1 MRITDYMVSSGLVN
15 QMQNLSSNR
24 DNLQQQVATGIAV
37 SQPSDN
43 PAVYGQVVQLQAQVQ
58 QASQYGNNINQAL
71 QQSSTAMN
79 ALQSMQSLFDQ
90 ASQIATSAS
99 NATNT
104 AQQQANYATQL
115 NQIINQAI
123 QVGNT
128 QFQGNYIFAG
138 SSVKTAPFAEDAANL
153 TTSPATNFAFPKQ
166 YAYLKNVTP
175 HQIQIP
181 VAANTN
187 LTVST
192 PTSYSSGF
200 AGFINTMINLSNS
213 LTKNDTAGIATQ
225 SSNLTG
231 SSSTIESNITNA
243 VADNGAMQ
251 ARLQSLQTENT
262 ANVTQ
267 YNLLIGNDTNTD
279 IAATM
284 VQLNQAQLA
293 YQAAIQSAASI
304 MKSSILNYLS
314 FN

>member
-43 PAVYGQVVQLQAQVQ
+43 PAVYGQVVQLQSQVQ

-138 SSVKTAPFAEDAANL
+138 SSVKTAPFAEDAAN
-153 TTSPATNFAFPKQ
+153 PKQ
-166 YAYLKNVTP
+166 YAYLQNVTP

>member
-138 SSVKTAPFAEDAANL
+138 SSVKTAPFAKDAEKL
-153 TTSPATNFAFPKQ
+153 TESPATNFAFPEQ
-166 YAYLKNVTP
+166 YAYLQNVKP